1 MTCAYGQFVPQP
13 LLDHPRFGAVNLHA
27 SLLPRLRG
35 AAPIQRAI
43 MQGDKT
49 CGMSVMRMVKKMDAG
64 AVMAQRAIPIEE
76 DDTSGTMFAK
86 LGELGADLMAE
97 ALPAI
102 FAGTACF
109 KAQDEAQVTFAPAIA
124 PQEEHL
130 DLSKGLN
137 SAYDQARAL
146 IPQPCGYLLH
156 EGKKIKLH
164 AVRRLPAH
172 HELPQGTCA
181 GLIEKGYAIA
191 LQGGY
196 LLADV
201 LQPEGKKTDGCRI
214 LLQRQRQT
222 MGRQPAKLSALI
234 CFATERRFAIMTL
247 FCEEDDTWIRAI
259 FVIFRSSRHIDH
271 GKSTLADRILE
282 LTKTVE
288 KREMK
293 AQILDSMD
301 LEQERGITIKL
312 NAVQL
317 KYTAKNNEEYLFHR
331 YSQDM

>member
-1 MTCAYGQFVPQP
+1 MMMKEKILFMGTPPIARTMLERLLREGYEIVGVVTQPDRRAGRKKQLQHSAVKEYALQQGLRIWQPQRIREDHDELMQIDMDLIVTCAYGQFVPQP
-13 LLDHPRFGAVNLHA
+13 LLDHPRCGAVNLHA

-201 LQPEGKKTDGCRI
+201 LQPEGKKPMDAASFFNGSGK
-214 LLQRQRQT
+214 QWVGSQ
-222 MGRQPAKLSALI
+222 LS
-234 CFATERRFAIMTL
+234 
-247 FCEEDDTWIRAI
+247 
-259 FVIFRSSRHIDH
+259 
-271 GKSTLADRILE
+271 
-282 LTKTVE
+282 
-288 KREMK
+288 
-293 AQILDSMD
+293 
-301 LEQERGITIKL
+301 
-312 NAVQL
+312 
-317 KYTAKNNEEYLFHR
+317 
-331 YSQDM
+331 

>member
-1 MTCAYGQFVPQP
+1 MMMKEKILFMGTPPIARIMLERLLREGYEIVGVVTQPDRRAGRKKQLQHSAVKEYALQQGLRIWQPQRIREDHDELMQIDMDLIVTCAYGQFVPQP

-64 AVMAQRAIPIEE
+64 AVMAQRGIPIEE

-201 LQPEGKKTDGCRI
+201 LQPEGKKPMDAASFFNGSGK
-214 LLQRQRQT
+214 QWVGSQ
-222 MGRQPAKLSALI
+222 LS
-234 CFATERRFAIMTL
+234 
-247 FCEEDDTWIRAI
+247 
-259 FVIFRSSRHIDH
+259 
-271 GKSTLADRILE
+271 
-282 LTKTVE
+282 
-288 KREMK
+288 
-293 AQILDSMD
+293 
-301 LEQERGITIKL
+301 
-312 NAVQL
+312 
-317 KYTAKNNEEYLFHR
+317 
-331 YSQDM
+331 